1 MPIVLNG
8 ATSGNVTIDANAI
21 SGTSVITLPVGTG
34 TFPLM
39 NLSTAVATTSGTAID
54 FTSIPSWVKKITVMF
69 NDVSTNG
76 TSPTQI
82 QLGTSGGIDA
92 TSYKSVASNQAGTT
106 TTSTTGLLI
115 TDSTIVATATTS
127 GLCIITLLGSNI
139 WVYNS
144 IVVNTTTGNL
154 RYSGGV
160 KTLSGTLDRVR
171 ITTING
177 TDTFDNG
184 SINILMEGY

>member
-39 NLSTAVATTSGTAID
+39 NLSTAVATTSSTAID

-144 IVVNTTTGNL
+144 VVVNTNAGNL